1 MPNIY
6 NVVTDV
12 QQTVL
17 TNYELKYDL
26 RHRGDGRYVLY
37 LSNHNTVARS
47 KLEFI
52 ISSDLS
58 TPDETDVVGSVISF
72 GSLGRNVVSVIMDAI
87 MERL

>member
-12 QQTVL
+12 HQTVL
-17 TNYELKYDL
+17 TNYNLTYDL
-26 RHRGDGRYVLY
+26 RHRGNGRYVLY
-37 LSNHNTVARS
+37 LTNHNSIAKA

-52 ISSDLS
+52 ISCDPN
-58 TPDETDVVGSVISF
+58 TPDETDVTGSVIRF

>member
-17 TNYELKYDL
+17 TDYNLTYDL
-26 RHRGDGRYVLY
+26 RHRGHGRYVLY
-37 LSNHNTVARS
+37 LSNHNTIAKA

-52 ISSDLS
+52 ISDDPN
-58 TPDETDVVGSVISF
+58 TPDETDVVGSVIRF
-72 GSLGRNVVSVIMDAI
+72 GTLGRNVVSIIIDAI